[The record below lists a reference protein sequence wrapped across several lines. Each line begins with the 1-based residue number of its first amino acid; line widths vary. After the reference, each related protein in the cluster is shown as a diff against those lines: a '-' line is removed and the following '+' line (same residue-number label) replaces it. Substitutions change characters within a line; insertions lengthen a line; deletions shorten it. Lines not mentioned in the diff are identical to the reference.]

1 MMNSLVSIITPFYNS
16 SKFIEECV
24 NSVAVQ
30 SYSNWELLIVD
41 DFSDDNSKELLLSLE
56 KKDERIKVTFLD
68 NNIGAAKA
76 RNVAIRQARGKY
88 IAFLDSDDFWEKNKL
103 EKQIKFMEKKDIAF
117 SFTSYSPISE
127 DGSVSFPAIKA
138 PYKIDYFA
146 YLKNT
151 IIGCLTVVIDKEK
164 VGDFEMPII
173 KSSHDMALWLL
184 IMKRGF
190 EAYGL
195 NESLANYRIVSTSNT
210 ANKLRS
216 ANDVWKVY
224 RQFEKLSFF
233 YSIWC
238 FLNYAFN
245 AIIRRI

>member
-1 MMNSLVSIITPFYNS
+1 MNDLISIITPSYNS

-24 NSVAVQ
+24 NSVLLQ

-41 DFSDDNSKELLLSLE
+41 DCSKDNSKELLLNLK

-68 NNIGAAKA
+68 NNIGSAKA
-76 RNVAIRQARGKY
+76 RNVAILQAKGKY
-88 IAFLDSDDFWEKNKL
+88 IAFLDSDDFWESQKL
-103 EKQIKFMEKKDIAF
+103 EKQISFMMQNDIAF
-117 SFTSYSPISE
+117 SYTSYQSISE
-127 DGSVSFPAIKA
+127 NGSDIIGLINA
-138 PYKIDYFA
+138 PDKMTYHD

-151 IIGCLTVVIDKEK
+151 IIGCLTVVIDREK
-164 VGDFEMPII
+164 IGDFEMPNIR
-173 KSSHDMALWLL
+173 SSHDMALWLL

-190 EAYGL
+190 DAYGL
-195 NESLANYRIVSTSNT
+195 NENLAKYRVVSTSNT
-210 ANKLRS
+210 ASKWR
-216 ANDVWKVY
+216 AAKDVWKIY

-245 AIIRRI
+245 AIIKRI

>member
-1 MMNSLVSIITPFYNS
+1 MNNLVSIITPSYNS

-24 NSVAVQ
+24 NSVLLQ

-41 DFSDDNSKELLLSLE
+41 DCSDDNSIELLLNLE
-56 KKDERIKVTFLD
+56 KIDERIKVTFLE
-68 NNIGAAKA
+68 NNIGASMA
-76 RNVAIRQARGKY
+76 RNIAIRDAKGRY
-88 IAFLDSDDFWEKNKL
+88 IAFLDSDDIWERNKL
-103 EKQIKFMEKKDIAF
+103 EKQIKFMEKEDIAF
-117 SFTSYSPISE
+117 SFTAYNPMSE
-127 DGSVSFPAIKA
+127 DGLISFPEIKV
-138 PYKIDYFA
+138 PNKIDYFA

-190 EAYGL
+190 DAYGL
-195 NESLANYRIVSTSNT
+195 NESLAKYRVVSASNT
-210 ANKLRS
+210 ANKCR
-216 ANDVWKVY
+216 AAKDVWKVY

-233 YSIWC
+233 FSIWC

-245 AIIRRI
+245 AVVRRI

>member
-117 SFTSYSPISE
+117 SFTSYAPISE

-190 EAYGL
+190 DAYGL
-195 NESLANYRIVSTSNT
+195 NESLAKYRIVSVSNT
-210 ANKLRS
+210 ANKWR
-216 ANDVWKVY
+216 AVKDVWVVY
-224 RQFEKLSFF
+224 RQFENLSFF
-233 YSIWC
+233 ISLWC

-245 AIIRRI
+245 ASVKRI